1 MPRKQPSGAASPNVN
16 GFTHRSQPDC
26 PGGQANRVRPHA
38 RRAGG
43 GVHRNRRRSAHR
55 ARRRVGGEQA
65 GRAHRGAVRVPG
77 ESPRGAA
84 APLPRVRARLA
95 GGPARRLPAVPRRHR
110 HLRDGARPG
119 RRPQRAPHAAQAVRR
134 RPEGGSVPA
143 AGRTLHVLR
152 RGAGHPRV
160 PDRPHDAGC
169 ARRPAPDG
177 PTFQLLCGPC
187 NNRKRDH
194 TDEEF
199 RRRFRE
205 LLGASGRG
213 GFEPPRQ
220 QIPLD
225 RFEEAARGSEVP
237 QSLQDF
243 RGRKFSPPLRKVAIG
258 CLALGLLSLAGWAG
272 LTWMDSGLPSLEAA
286 REDWTTLGAGVAG
299 YAAASLLLL
308 WRAYA
313 IGRAERER

>member
-1 MPRKQPSGAASPNVN
+1 MSTVLRIAASPIVL
-16 GFTHRSQPDC
+16 
-26 PGGQANRVRPHA
+26 A
-38 RRAGG
+38 
-43 GVHRNRRRSAHR
+43 
-55 ARRRVGGEQA
+55 
-65 GRAHRGAVRVPG
+65 
-77 ESPRGAA
+77 
-84 APLPRVRARLA
+84 ARLIVFVVTLV
-95 GGPARRLPAVPRRHR
+95 ARVVVFIATVAVPRIVRAAAYVVSR
-110 HLRDGARPG
+110 PVVLIAGLFMFLARVPAARLLRSLAFVLGWLAALLGGYLLFLADIVIYVMARVQGGG
-119 RRPQRAPHAAQAVRR
+119 RNVRPTRR
-134 RPEGGSVPA
+134 RPFA
-143 AGRTLHVLR
+143 AGQKEALFRQQDGRCMYCGAARDIREFQIDHMTPVV
-152 RGAGHPRV
+152 RGG
-160 PDRPHDAGC
+160 PHRMDN
-169 ARRPAPDG
+169 
-177 PTFQLLCGPC
+177 FQLLCGPC

-194 TDEEF
+194 TDDEF

-205 LLGASGRG
+205 LLGATGGGRG
-213 GFEPPRQ
+213 GPEPPRQ

-299 YAAASLLLL
+299 YAAASLLLM